1 MNRDWKADWLLLA
14 AYIYILLPVA
24 LFLLLWL
31 KLWIGI
37 PVTMLLIVGAVLTF
51 RKDKLSWKPEKKQLT
66 IAVLIAGLLIIVLW
80 VLTSGIGASVTQY
93 PDHDYRNALF
103 KALVDN
109 PWPVKISDLSG
120 QPRGMS
126 YYIGFWL
133 PAALV
138 GKLFS
143 YSAGFLFQQLWA
155 VLGIFLCWYF
165 VCEKMQKMRLWTLV
179 VFIFFGGLDWPGTL
193 LTGDIFEPVG
203 NRMEWWAS
211 VFIYP
216 GMTTGLFWAFN
227 QVIYGWILY
236 CLIMRQENNRGLFL
250 IWSAAL
256 ISCTFPAAGMIPFVV
271 YRAIR
276 NTSSEEKPLR
286 RCVQALRG
294 TFCTLPGISGIF
306 VFLISFLY
314 TVSNSS
320 VRVSMDLMSGTK
332 TVWAGT
338 AESAGTAAAAA
349 PGKGSFQAYPFTTQL
364 WIFLLFALLE
374 FGIFYFLIY
383 RSQGKNPLYWISLG
397 VLLICPWIQVG
408 TWIDFMLRANIPA
421 LFCLYELV
429 ISALIDFRKKKQYV
443 LQGLLIGTLCL
454 ASVTCFDT
462 FLGVMNPMAENLW
475 YKEEVIPIVKEE
487 KVLGDGLNFTAP
499 EESFFFTYL
508 AR

>member
-133 PAALV
+133 PAALI

-165 VCEKMQKMRLWTLV
+165 VCEKMQKMRLHY
-179 VFIFFGGLDWPGTL
+179 
-193 LTGDIFEPVG
+193 
-203 NRMEWWAS
+203 S
-211 VFIYP
+211 
-216 GMTTGLFWAFN
+216 
-227 QVIYGWILY
+227 ILEQY
-236 CLIMRQENNRGLFL
+236 
-250 IWSAAL
+250 
-256 ISCTFPAAGMIPFVV
+256 
-271 YRAIR
+271 
-276 NTSSEEKPLR
+276 
-286 RCVQALRG
+286 
-294 TFCTLPGISGIF
+294 
-306 VFLISFLY
+306 
-314 TVSNSS
+314 
-320 VRVSMDLMSGTK
+320 
-332 TVWAGT
+332 
-338 AESAGTAAAAA
+338 
-349 PGKGSFQAYPFTTQL
+349 
-364 WIFLLFALLE
+364 
-374 FGIFYFLIY
+374 
-383 RSQGKNPLYWISLG
+383 
-397 VLLICPWIQVG
+397 
-408 TWIDFMLRANIPA
+408 
-421 LFCLYELV
+421 
-429 ISALIDFRKKKQYV
+429 KK
-443 LQGLLIGTLCL
+443 
-454 ASVTCFDT
+454 
-462 FLGVMNPMAENLW
+462 
-475 YKEEVIPIVKEE
+475 
-487 KVLGDGLNFTAP
+487 
-499 EESFFFTYL
+499 
-508 AR
+508 